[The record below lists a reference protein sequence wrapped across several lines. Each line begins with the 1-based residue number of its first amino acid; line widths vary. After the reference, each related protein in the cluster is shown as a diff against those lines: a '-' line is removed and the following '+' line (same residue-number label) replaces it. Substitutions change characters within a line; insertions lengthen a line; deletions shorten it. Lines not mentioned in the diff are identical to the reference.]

1 MAGAWT
7 PASSPTSTS
16 RIPAYPSRL
25 SVVAAARSSR
35 SRVRSDFVGTVLVS
49 TVLLVGAGTGIPY
62 RPGRF
67 APELPPGPLARPPRL
82 ISWDTM
88 TFRWISLVPSPTII
102 SGASRKYRS
111 TSNSV
116 E

>member
-1 MAGAWT
+1 MRPLLAWT

-16 RIPAYPSRL
+16 RVPAYPSRL

-35 SRVRSDFVGTVLVS
+35 SRVRSDFVGSVF
-49 TVLLVGAGTGIPY
+49 GAGTGSPY
-62 RPGRF
+62 RDGRL
-67 APELPPGPLARPPRL
+67 APELALRPPRL
-82 ISWDTM
+82 ISWETM
-88 TFRWISLVPSPTII
+88 TLRWISLVPSPTII